1 MGIDPDVTVELE
13 AIRAELADIKTRLQA
28 EEAETGDDGG
38 LRQAEIAFWKALATK
53 LDGTDNAAQKAVY
66 DALTTSLGS

>member
-1 MGIDPDVTVELE
+1 MGIDPDVITELD
-13 AIRAELADIKTRLQA
+13 AMKAQIADLESRLKA

-53 LDGTDNAAQKAVY
+53 LDGTGNAAQKAVY
-66 DALTTSLGS
+66 DALTASL